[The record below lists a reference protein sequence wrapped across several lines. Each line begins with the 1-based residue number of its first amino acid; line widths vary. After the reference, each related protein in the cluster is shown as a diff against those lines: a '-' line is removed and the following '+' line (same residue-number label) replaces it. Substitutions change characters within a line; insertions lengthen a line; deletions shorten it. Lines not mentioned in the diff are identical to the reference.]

1 MKADG
6 GRRSRVHCGPTGEPL
21 TRSPLTTARSPRDSE
36 VVQSPVEGEKKK
48 EKKKRKS
55 RKRRKR
61 NWSITD
67 EAKQEKQQ
75 GTKTRLETP
84 GSQQRSSVKGIVH
97 SN

>member
-1 MKADG
+1 MK
-6 GRRSRVHCGPTGEPL
+6 
-21 TRSPLTTARSPRDSE
+21 
-36 VVQSPVEGEKKK
+36 KKK

-67 EAKQEKQQ
+67 EVKQEKQQ

-84 GSQQRSSVKGIVH
+84 GSQQRSSVKGIVD
-97 SN
+97 SK